1 MKYAEPWKEHRKMF
15 QQHFHPLNTES
26 YQPKEQE
33 YIHKLLKR
41 LHESPDNFLDHIR
54 QYVQPLYSTLFPF
67 ERRLVT

>member
-33 YIHKLLKR
+33 YVHKLLKR
-41 LHESPDNFLDHIR
+41 LHESPDNFLGHIR
-54 QYVQPLYSTLFPF
+54 QYVQLL
-67 ERRLVT
+67 